1 MGYPYD
7 STEARQLNHDI
18 LATIY
23 YGALEASSELAE
35 TLGTYDQ
42 YKKRKSTPIIC
53 LSLGAHQ
60 LANIIDGGTKNTS
73 PTKDITHPQQHRYK
87 TVDPVNPQQYNSHWR
102 KRQ

>member
-42 YKKRKSTPIIC
+42 YKKKEIHADNLFITR
-53 LSLGAHQ
+53 
-60 LANIIDGGTKNTS
+60 GTS
-73 PTKDITHPQQHRYK
+73 IG
-87 TVDPVNPQQYNSHWR
+87 
-102 KRQ
+102 